1 MPFAYPVALVAL
13 EPRATATFF
22 FHLNP
27 TMKKLRLAPFITAL
41 TLCTGALAQQP
52 AAQQPPSPEQ
62 MRQIMQATMGAMV
75 SVMGPMTEAVIDAQ
89 LNLAARPETATRIAT
104 FKRNLFDALVKQ
116 GFKED
121 QALQIVIATSPPSA
135 SPSTK

>member
-1 MPFAYPVALVAL
+1 
-13 EPRATATFF
+13 
-22 FHLNP
+22 
-27 TMKKLRLAPFITAL
+27 MKKLRLAPFIVAL
-41 TLCTGALAQQP
+41 SFSSGAFAQQ

-75 SVMGPMTEAVIDAQ
+75 SVMGPMTEAVIEAQ
-89 LNLAARPETATRIAT
+89 LSVAARPETASRIAA

-121 QALQIVIATSPPSA
+121 QALQIVIATAPPSA
-135 SPSTK
+135 TPSTK